1 MYMVNRLRI
10 ANSVAAV
17 VLVAGLAAS
26 LQGCVGLVVGGAA
39 VGAMA
44 ATDRRT
50 VGTQTEDKEI
60 ALKANTRLHDVVG
73 DAGHVDVLSYDRK
86 VLLTGEVK
94 DAQMKEA
101 AASEVRKIEGVQ
113 DVMDELE
120 IGDVSSY
127 KTRSSDAY
135 ITGKVEAAFIGEK
148 QLNSNAIK
156 VTTERGNVYLLGRV
170 TEREGQIAAQVASGV
185 GGVMKVVK
193 MFEYISDD
201 ELKKFNA
208 PDGARS

>member
-1 MYMVNRLRI
+1 MSAWLSAARRLGRY
-10 ANSVAAV
+10 
-17 VLVAGLAAS
+17 
-26 LQGCVGLVVGGAA
+26 
-39 VGAMA
+39 A
-44 ATDRRT
+44 ATDRRSL
-50 VGTQTEDKEI
+50 GAQTEDKEI
-60 ALKANTRLHDVVG
+60 AVKANMRLHDVVG

-94 DAQMKEA
+94 DAQTKEVA
-101 AASEVRKIEGVQ
+101 VSEVRRVEGVQ
-113 DVMDELE
+113 GVMDELE
-120 IGDVSSY
+120 IGDAASY
-127 KTRSSDAY
+127 KTRSSDAL

-156 VTTERGNVYLLGRV
+156 VTTERGNVYLLGKV
-170 TEREGQIAAQVASGV
+170 TDREGQIAAQLASGV